1 MSLRLNK
8 FSGEIPQALG
18 NLSSLRF
25 LGLGGNTLSG
35 AIPSSLGMLH
45 RLSFL
50 ILGSNSLTGVIPASI
65 WNISSL
71 IMFSIGDNKLRGIIP
86 PNAFSTLPNL
96 KRLFMEFNQFD
107 GHIPSSIANSSGM
120 SLLQLSANIFSGIFP
135 PEIGRLRNLSRLDF
149 AVNLLE
155 AKEPKDLDFITALTN
170 CSQLQVLALGF
181 NKFEVVLPS
190 SLCNFSTSLWFL
202 YLGHT
207 KMPGS
212 IPKDIGNII
221 NLQSLYLNNNLLT
234 GTLPSSLNQ
243 LKNLRTFIVDENQ
256 IHGPIPW
263 TIGNLTEL
271 NYFSLRK
278 NAFSGRLP
286 ITLGNLTQLN
296 ALDLSGNNFTGSIPS
311 GLFNIP
317 TLSRIFYLSHNNL
330 EGSIQQEIGNLK
342 NLVEF
347 HAESNKFSGEIPPT
361 LGECQ
366 LLQSLY
372 LQNNILTGIIPSL
385 LNQLKGLENLD
396 LSRNNLSGQIP
407 MFLGNI
413 SMLYHLNLSFNSFVG
428 EVPNFGVFA
437 NATAISIQ
445 GNAQLCGG
453 IRDLHLPP
461 CSSQVRKKRSLVIP
475 IVVPLSAA
483 IVILSLLCVYLCW
496 RKSTT
501 EIYSTTS
508 MQGHPLISYPQ
519 LVRATDGFLA
529 KNLLGSGAF
538 GTVFKGNI
546 GAQAGQSTSLAAVK
560 VLKLQTPGGLESFIT
575 ECEALRNLRHRN
587 LVKIITACSSID
599 NKGNEFKA
607 IVYSFMPNGCLEGW
621 LHPDTNDQL
630 AKHLHILQRV
640 TILLDVAD
648 ALDYLH
654 CHGHAPVLHCDLK
667 PSNVLLDAEMV
678 AHVGDF
684 GLAKILV
691 ETNSYFQQSTSSM
704 GFRGTISYTPPEYGV
719 GNMVSTYGD
728 IYSYGILVLEMVTA
742 KRPTD
747 SEFIGGL
754 SIRQYVK
761 LGLGGRVMDV
771 IDTQLSLNLKNELQT
786 TDDYSY
792 KLKIDCLISLLRF
805 GLSCSQEMPSS
816 RMATGHIIKEL
827 HAIKE
832 ILHS

>member
-1 MSLRLNK
+1 
-8 FSGEIPQALG
+8 
-18 NLSSLRF
+18 
-25 LGLGGNTLSG
+25 
-35 AIPSSLGMLH
+35 
-45 RLSFL
+45 
-50 ILGSNSLTGVIPASI
+50 
-65 WNISSL
+65 
-71 IMFSIGDNKLRGIIP
+71 
-86 PNAFSTLPNL
+86 
-96 KRLFMEFNQFD
+96 
-107 GHIPSSIANSSGM
+107 
-120 SLLQLSANIFSGIFP
+120 
-135 PEIGRLRNLSRLDF
+135 
-149 AVNLLE
+149 
-155 AKEPKDLDFITALTN
+155 
-170 CSQLQVLALGF
+170 
-181 NKFEVVLPS
+181 
-190 SLCNFSTSLWFL
+190 
-202 YLGHT
+202 
-207 KMPGS
+207 
-212 IPKDIGNII
+212 
-221 NLQSLYLNNNLLT
+221 
-234 GTLPSSLNQ
+234 
-243 LKNLRTFIVDENQ
+243 
-256 IHGPIPW
+256 
-263 TIGNLTEL
+263 
-271 NYFSLRK
+271 
-278 NAFSGRLP
+278 
-286 ITLGNLTQLN
+286 
-296 ALDLSGNNFTGSIPS
+296 
-311 GLFNIP
+311 
-317 TLSRIFYLSHNNL
+317 
-330 EGSIQQEIGNLK
+330 
-342 NLVEF
+342 
-347 HAESNKFSGEIPPT
+347 
-361 LGECQ
+361 
-366 LLQSLY
+366 
-372 LQNNILTGIIPSL
+372 
-385 LNQLKGLENLD
+385 
-396 LSRNNLSGQIP
+396 
-407 MFLGNI
+407 
-413 SMLYHLNLSFNSFVG
+413 
-428 EVPNFGVFA
+428 
-437 NATAISIQ
+437 
-445 GNAQLCGG
+445 
-453 IRDLHLPP
+453 
-461 CSSQVRKKRSLVIP
+461 
-475 IVVPLSAA
+475 
-483 IVILSLLCVYLCW
+483 
-496 RKSTT
+496 
-501 EIYSTTS
+501 

-704 GFRGTISYTPPEYGV
+704 GFRGTISYTPPEYGA